1 MNNQYQSELPGL
13 SQYCSGSSWST
24 TCKDACCCYDSYN
37 NPYCC
42 DCYTFPIVFMILLI
56 LGFLIFVILAIV
68 GVRKFIANRRNLRQN
83 ILAYHPVSNQP
94 IHNPHNII
102 YQPNLIANPPNYAYG
117 NGQQTSNP
125 FQYGQANQGQSYQ
138 QPNAYLQGNRF
149 DMIEN
154 KESLYMG

>member
-1 MNNQYQSELPGL
+1 
-13 SQYCSGSSWST
+13 
-24 TCKDACCCYDSYN
+24 
-37 NPYCC
+37 
-42 DCYTFPIVFMILLI
+42 MILLI

-68 GVRKFIANRRNLRQN
+68 GIRKFIANRRNLRQN
-83 ILAYHPVSNQP
+83 ILAYHPVNNQP